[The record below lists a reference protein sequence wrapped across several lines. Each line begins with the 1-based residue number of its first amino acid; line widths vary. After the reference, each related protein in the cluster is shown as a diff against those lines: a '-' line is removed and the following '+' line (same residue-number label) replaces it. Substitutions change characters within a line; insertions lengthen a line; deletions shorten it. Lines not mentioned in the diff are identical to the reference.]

1 MAKELRTSHR
11 RHFLSREHPCPQHNS
26 SKNAELM
33 VSADPGDPVAHSE
46 DGLLSQEP
54 LHKVNYLFMRRLFS
68 KMAEHEPIR
77 LLFVPNNKSRS
88 PKV

>member
-1 MAKELRTSHR
+1 MTKELRTSQQ

-33 VSADPGDPVAHSE
+33 VSSDPGDPVVHSE

-54 LHKVNYLFMRRLFS
+54 WHKVNYLFMRMLFS
-68 KMAEHEPIR
+68 RMAEHEPIR
-77 LLFVPNNKSRS
+77 LSFVPNSKSRS